1 MTFTLEL
8 FKRMNL
14 TKLLGILSL
23 LAPSTQAS
31 ENAAEEI
38 VMSLSAPDF
47 PAILPHDLTKGVSL
61 VTCLSTC
68 RAKLLSSN
76 GTCYAVVYNRTEN
89 ACNYGSYEEYRGAL
103 FDSTQPFGTL
113 YTVGYEPTCINN

>member
-1 MTFTLEL
+1 MISTLEL
-8 FKRMNL
+8 FKRMTL

-31 ENAAEEI
+31 EDAAGEI

-47 PAILPHDLTKGVSL
+47 PAILPHDLPKGVSL

-76 GTCYAVVYNRTEN
+76 GTCHAVVYNRTEN